1 MKGLTMS
8 IVIFICGVIA
18 GSLISVLAFKFLH
31 IHRHKW
37 GEWEFITCRR
47 VEKIDDWGGK
57 ESYAECVYRRQCETC
72 GKEKFKRVKS

>member
-37 GEWEFITCRR
+37 GGDGNLLRVGGSRR
-47 VEKIDDWGGK
+47 LMTGAV
-57 ESYAECVYRRQCETC
+57 
-72 GKEKFKRVKS
+72 KRVTQNACTGGDVRPAVKKNSNA